1 MPKRPK
7 GTSRRI
13 GLLRLMMAGQKGD
26 RDMKELTTVV
36 PTVQHLLDEDFVYV
50 EDGVVKTD
58 SRRIA
63 NKFGKRHADVLRSIK
78 NLECSH
84 EFTERNFTH
93 SQYIDG
99 SGRKLPVYT
108 VTRDGFTF
116 LITGFTGKEAA
127 QFKEDFIAAF
137 NLMEKQLLMTQ
148 TPSENPL
155 LLKTVKQLEEQIQEV
170 TEQLENQV
178 TILTNEQKIIQQ
190 AIGRRVIKLTTN
202 NDMNRSE
209 LFRKLYR
216 AFYEKFDVSS
226 YRDLLKKNFES
237 ALKFIALWK
246 PKA

>member
-1 MPKRPK
+1 
-7 GTSRRI
+7 
-13 GLLRLMMAGQKGD
+13 
-26 RDMKELTTVV
+26 MKEITTVV
-36 PTVQHLLDEDFVYV
+36 PTDQHLLDEDFVYV

-78 NLECSH
+78 NLECSR

-127 QFKEDFIAAF
+127 KFKEDFIAAF
-137 NLMEKQLLMTQ
+137 NWMEKQLLMAQ
-148 TPSENPL
+148 APSENPL
-155 LLKTVKQLEEQIQEV
+155 LLQTVKQLQEQIQEV

-190 AIGRRVIKLTTN
+190 AIRRQVINLTTN
-202 NDMNRSE
+202 NAMNRSE

-226 YRDLLKKNFES
+226 YRDLLKKDFEG

>member
-1 MPKRPK
+1 
-7 GTSRRI
+7 
-13 GLLRLMMAGQKGD
+13 
-26 RDMKELTTVV
+26 MKDITTVV
-36 PTVQHLLDEDFVYV
+36 PTVQQLLDEDFVYV
-50 EDGVVKTD
+50 EDGIVKTD

-63 NKFGKRHADVLRSIK
+63 SKFGKRHADVLRSIK
-78 NLECSH
+78 NLECST

-99 SGRKLPVYT
+99 SGRRLPVYT

-127 QFKEDFIAAF
+127 KFKEDFIAAF
-137 NLMEKQLLMTQ
+137 NWMEKQLLVAQ

-155 LLKTVKQLEEQIQEV
+155 LIQTVKQLEEQIQEV

-190 AIGRRVIKLTTN
+190 AIGRRVINLTIKN
-202 NDMNRSE
+202 ESKRSE
-209 LFRKLYR
+209 LFRQLYR
-216 AFYEKFDVSS
+216 AFYVKFKVTS
-226 YRDLLKKNFES
+226 YRDLLKKDFES

-246 PKA
+246 PKV